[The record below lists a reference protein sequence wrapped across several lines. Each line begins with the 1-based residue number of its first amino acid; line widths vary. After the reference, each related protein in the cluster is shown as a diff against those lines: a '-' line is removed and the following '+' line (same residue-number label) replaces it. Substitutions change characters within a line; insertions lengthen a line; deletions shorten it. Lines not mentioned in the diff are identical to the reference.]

1 MDFSVFSDPKVWK
14 GTFTF
19 FTFDDKRH
27 DHKQANI
34 KTETEKTEFF
44 KNNLELNKQFHL
56 QSSFLKQV
64 MHQIVCYIS
73 KEKIIFKSISMMVS
87 LGFCVW
93 IERYFEVL
101 FFNPLTLSFFEAALP

>member
-34 KTETEKTEFF
+34 KTETEKR
-44 KNNLELNKQFHL
+44 
-56 QSSFLKQV
+56 
-64 MHQIVCYIS
+64 IVQ
-73 KEKIIFKSISMMVS
+73 K
-87 LGFCVW
+87 
-93 IERYFEVL
+93 
-101 FFNPLTLSFFEAALP
+101 